1 MGTGYTTLRPS
12 RRGAG
17 KDETETE
24 SDARALKA
32 NDACRHVA
40 RRDRGDVAFSQIFRI
55 RSIRE

>member
-24 SDARALKA
+24 SDARALKE
-32 NDACRHVA
+32 R
-40 RRDRGDVAFSQIFRI
+40 SQLLEFHLAQQCVESRMVVQ
-55 RSIRE
+55 